1 MFSSAFSKSLYQF
14 AEEPFLHDDKG
25 FIVTSESLLCDTE
38 EPFRQ
43 IKTSETVLQFYR
55 FRRLLSAFMVGDMFD
70 CVRVYVKC
78 RQSYC

>member
-14 AEEPFLHDDKG
+14 AEKPFLCVEKG
-25 FIVTSESLLCDTE
+25 CFMTWKSLFCDTE

-55 FRRLLSAFMVGDMFD
+55 FRRLLSASMVGDMFD
-70 CVRVYVKC
+70 CVCVYVKC

>member
-25 FIVTSESLLCDTE
+25 FIVTSESLFCDTE

-43 IKTSETVLQFYR
+43 IKTSETVLSLYR
-55 FRRLLSAFMVGDMFD
+55 FRRSLSAFMVCEIAD
-70 CVRVYVKC
+70 CVRRYVKC
-78 RQSYC
+78 